1 MNYPY
6 VKYLGPA
13 HTDRSGP
20 VAARKLLSR
29 VNDGIHV
36 DLMWCERKGRAW
48 VTVSDSKRG
57 ERFSVLVPEGER
69 PLDVFHHPY
78 AYATPEGA
86 GGDATSGPPDPDT
99 ALAA

>member
-1 MNYPY
+1 MNYPH

-13 HTDRSGP
+13 YTNPSGP
-20 VAARKLLSR
+20 VATRKLLSR
-29 VNDGIHV
+29 MNDGIQV
-36 DLMWCERKGRAW
+36 DLVWCERKGRAW

-78 AYATPEGA
+78 AYAAPEGV
-86 GGDATSGPPDPDT
+86 GTDATSGPPDSGT